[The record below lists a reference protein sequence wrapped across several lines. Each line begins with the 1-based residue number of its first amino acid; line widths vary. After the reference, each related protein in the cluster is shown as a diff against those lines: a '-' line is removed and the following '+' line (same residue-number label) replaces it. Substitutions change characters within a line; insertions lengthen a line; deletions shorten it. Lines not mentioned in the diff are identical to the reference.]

1 MVFAEKVKAV
11 TGSILGDRNSQPLQL
26 PRIRHL
32 SNPRVPISHSQ
43 SRHTPGLHFKMQCSS
58 GWEVLPLIENT
69 QEQKNDEDLT
79 RIEDLMRISLIIR
92 LCLAPTPCQDLQ
104 ERAGKGFGRH
114 QWNSCLWGG
123 PVPPTPEF
131 TFGCSQGSCPAW
143 LKAGD
148 VLNLSLGEQ
157 AAKFVPGA
165 GVREA
170 FPARVSE
177 GSMETRT

>member
-1 MVFAEKVKAV
+1 M
-11 TGSILGDRNSQPLQL
+11 
-26 PRIRHL
+26 L
-32 SNPRVPISHSQ
+32 SPNPM
-43 SRHTPGLHFKMQCSS
+43 PGPVGKS
-58 GWEVLPLIENT
+58 WERLWEASVELLPL
-69 QEQKNDEDLT
+69 
-79 RIEDLMRISLIIR
+79 
-92 LCLAPTPCQDLQ
+92 
-104 ERAGKGFGRH
+104 
-114 QWNSCLWGG
+114 GG